1 MSICL
6 LFVWFVVCAAAFISF
21 FASNALVFVC
31 GAKEGS
37 RGLWRAGGV
46 SWVRNSV
53 LRKCACGDTQFQFMN
68 VNIYVLISNNA
79 TSEILMKYKQNV
91 SAPHATNTIAR
102 QDTHTHTQASRH
114 THIQRERG
122 RAGHMQANTDI
133 VEMQIKLTER
143 QTKKRTN
150 KRTPAQ
156 KEAPKNQTELEVGS
170 KQDGERKR
178 DGGEAAKTVR

>member
-1 MSICL
+1 M
-6 LFVWFVVCAAAFISF
+6 
-21 FASNALVFVC
+21 
-31 GAKEGS
+31 
-37 RGLWRAGGV
+37 

-170 KQDGERKR
+170 KQDEERKR

>member
-1 MSICL
+1 M
-6 LFVWFVVCAAAFISF
+6 A
-21 FASNALVFVC
+21 
-31 GAKEGS
+31 GEG
-37 RGLWRAGGV
+37 RGV
-46 SWVRNSV
+46 SWVRNSA

-91 SAPHATNTIAR
+91 SARTTRHKYNHTSGHTHR
-102 QDTHTHTQASRH
+102 QAGTHTHLH
-114 THIQRERG
+114 RG
-122 RAGHMQANTDI
+122 RARHMQANTDI

-156 KEAPKNQTELEVGS
+156 KEAPKNQTELEVG
-170 KQDGERKR
+170 KQPERERKKEA
-178 DGGEAAKTVR
+178 GEVAKTET

>member
-21 FASNALVFVC
+21 FASNALVFVSV
-31 GAKEGS
+31 GQRKGG

-102 QDTHTHTQASRH
+102 QDTHKHTQTSRH
-114 THIQRERG
+114 TY
-122 RAGHMQANTDI
+122 
-133 VEMQIKLTER
+133 TER
-143 QTKKRTN
+143 EGELGTCRQT
-150 KRTPAQ
+150 
-156 KEAPKNQTELEVGS
+156 QT
-170 KQDGERKR
+170 
-178 DGGEAAKTVR
+178 

>member
-31 GAKEGS
+31 GAKEG
-37 RGLWRAGGV
+37 RQRTGGV

-102 QDTHTHTQASRH
+102 QDTHTHIDKQTHRH
-114 THIQRERG
+114 TEREG
-122 RAGHMQANTDI
+122 ELGTC
-133 VEMQIKLTER
+133 R
-143 QTKKRTN
+143 QT
-150 KRTPAQ
+150 
-156 KEAPKNQTELEVGS
+156 QT
-170 KQDGERKR
+170 
-178 DGGEAAKTVR
+178 

>member
-21 FASNALVFVC
+21 FASNALVFVSV
-31 GAKEGS
+31 GQRKGG

-102 QDTHTHTQASRH
+102 QDTHTHRQADTH
-114 THIQRERG
+114 TYRERG
-122 RAGHMQANTDI
+122 RARHMQANTDI